1 MTWREASNYAGA
13 CYACSL
19 SVKPPNLQAAWY
31 VKTPEDERRLYEHW
45 HHLACFRV
53 SQIGERINQP
63 ENVFDVMQI
72 VHVLVGDPLVD
83 PSNKTRF
90 KC

>member
-53 SQIGERINQP
+53 SQIGEWSAKNI
-63 ENVFDVMQI
+63 FDVMRI
-72 VHVLVGDPLVD
+72 VHVLVGDPLVY
-83 PSNKTRF
+83 
-90 KC
+90 CM